1 MAGTELL
8 FMKDVEANYI
18 RDFQAR
24 VLDRGPG
31 YLVLERTAFYPDSG
45 GQPSDTGMLSFLVPA
60 SMATRLTV
68 GPPVQGP
75 QQIPV
80 GDLSGQGAAP
90 AMMEVTVRV
99 KEVKKERQ
107 IRHFYEGEVPVSVMA
122 VKGKIDWERRHAHM
136 RMHTAQHI
144 ISGIVFD
151 EHHARTV
158 GNQLHADS
166 SRIDFAPIAFT
177 PEMVAELEA
186 KCNKV
191 FSSALPVTIY
201 EQDRAELEKRIGL
214 ERANL
219 DLLPKSV
226 QRLRIIQVGEI
237 DICPCAGT
245 HVRNTSEIGTM
256 KIIKRESKGKDR
268 ERITYNL
275 TV

>member
-1 MAGTELL
+1 MR
-8 FMKDVEANYI
+8 DIEANYI
-18 RDFQAR
+18 RDFQGR
-24 VLDRGPG
+24 VLDRGPN
-31 YLVLERTAFYPDSG
+31 YLVLDRTAFYPDSG
-45 GQPSDTGMLSFLVPA
+45 GQPSDTGALSFLVPA
-60 SMATRLTV
+60 AMAASLTDASSAQPSF
-68 GPPVQGP
+68 GPGAV
-75 QQIPV
+75 IPA
-80 GDLSGQGAAP
+80 GQDASLPGVKE
-90 AMMEVTVRV
+90 MTVTV
-99 KEVKKERQ
+99 KEVRKERQ
-107 IRHFYEGEVPVSVMA
+107 IRHFIEGVVPVSVTA
-122 VKGKIDWERRHAHM
+122 VKGSIDWERRHAHM

-151 EHHARTV
+151 EYHARTV

-177 PEMVAELEA
+177 PEMVAYLEA
-186 KCNKV
+186 KCNTV
-191 FSSALPVTIY
+191 FSRAFPVTIY
-201 EQDRAELEKRIGL
+201 EEDRAELEKRIGL

-226 QRLRIIQVGEI
+226 LRLRIIKVGEI

-256 KIIKRESKGKDR
+256 KIQKRESKGKDR